1 MNVGECPCSAEKGSE
16 RGREWKKRKH
26 LGKNY
31 QENKKIQEKCNFF
44 KNYTKWLSESDFK
57 QKYKT
62 VHLGEKGKPLGKINR
77 RRRD

>member
-1 MNVGECPCSAEKGSE
+1 MSARVVRRRGVREGEN
-16 RGREWKKRKH
+16 GRRESIWVKIIKKI
-26 LGKNY
+26 
-31 QENKKIQEKCNFF
+31 KKIQEKCNFF

-77 RRRD
+77 RRWD